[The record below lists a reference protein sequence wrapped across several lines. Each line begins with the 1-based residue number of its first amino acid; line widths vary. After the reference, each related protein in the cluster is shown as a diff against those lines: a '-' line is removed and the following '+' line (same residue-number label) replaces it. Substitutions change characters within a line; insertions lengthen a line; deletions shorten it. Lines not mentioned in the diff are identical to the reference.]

1 MTQDPVE
8 AQSGQSPTPAAS
20 SSSQEPAVA
29 ASSEEPKVAPKA
41 GAPFQWAT
49 QSPVLRN
56 LDVVLLAVAL
66 LPALALGVP
75 KLGYVLGAGGW
86 ILQRAVAVFDR
97 RWTGKPADPLK
108 QLTATIFEAFGR
120 IWLLAGVIVAAAVLG
135 ERTDGRTASVVILG
149 AYSVAFVIRLL
160 AGAPR
165 AGAGR

>member
-8 AQSGQSPTPAAS
+8 AQSGQSLPPAATS
-20 SSSQEPAVA
+20 PSQQ
-29 ASSEEPKVAPKA
+29 PKTAPKD
-41 GAPFQWAT
+41 GAPFARVT
-49 QSPVLRN
+49 QSTVLRN

-75 KLGYVLGAGGW
+75 KLGYLLGAGGW

-97 RWTGKPADPLK
+97 RWTGKSADPLK
-108 QLTATIFEAFGR
+108 QLTANIFEAFGR

-165 AGAGR
+165 AGAAR